1 MYQNLFIYR
10 CSKNTSYSHLE
21 EIFARIE
28 DGVTIRIRDISR
40 GADAE
45 RANVFSSII
54 AALHKRVSD
63 DYEKPLLNVLKTGE
77 SEYFLIL
84 SVPAAMK
91 DEDLRNILAKICGS
105 YNYESLRLLGGMP
118 HSKEESEKYWSGIL
132 EDEETLPVGMVASAR
147 CTKETVEEVLT
158 VSPDITGAL
167 RNPVNSRLDL
177 ESLCATIWGS
187 IACKYFETESVL
199 IECKHENG
207 KLFRIPLKVD
217 TSSKFMDSYAFT
229 EMQFRNALDYDNLL
243 FDELESA
250 SSNDFSGVMAFSVG
264 YYNRFRYAPLLKSLH
279 AGIPYKLRHLES
291 SDLPFRVYC
300 YYCDTIMRIRYN
312 YDVGLVRNAGI
323 YSMHKAFCQVLERFL
338 SSRHNVDINKIVL
351 RPDKDTPEQRSTDFI
366 SQFLSRNEIFK
377 FYNQKELVAFSSK
390 CRRISKFSEEA
401 ILEDGKESNALYV
414 VTSGKIVVETVGK
427 DKNVKM
433 IHVLRPGNIFGI
445 ECMLPNST
453 VDFTY
458 RAVTE
463 MVELIEIP
471 SDFLKKELALHP
483 KLNTVIMNI
492 QNNQLNKLAKLL
504 AAKDL

>member
-10 CSKNTSYSHLE
+10 CSRNTSYSDLTE
-21 EIFARIE
+21 LFARIE
-28 DGVTIRIRDISR
+28 SRVNIRVRDISR
-40 GADAE
+40 GADDE

-54 AALHKRVSD
+54 AALHKRESD
-63 DYEKPLLNVLKTGE
+63 GNEMPLLTVLKTGE
-77 SEYFLIL
+77 TDYFMVL
-84 SVPAAMK
+84 STPAAMS
-91 DEDLRNILAKICGS
+91 DEDEKGLLAKIYGS
-105 YNYESLRLLGGMP
+105 NNYESLRLLGGKP
-118 HSKEESEKYWSGIL
+118 QSKEESEKYWSGIL
-132 EDEETLPVGMVASAR
+132 EDEETVPVGMITVAR
-147 CTKETVEEVLT
+147 CTRERNEEVLT

-167 RNPVNSRLDL
+167 RNPSNSHVDL

-217 TSSKFMDSYAFT
+217 TSSRFMDSYAFT
-229 EMQFRNALDYDNLL
+229 EMQFRNALDYDNLT
-243 FDELESA
+243 FEELEAA

-264 YYNRFRYAPLLKSLH
+264 FYNRFRYAPLLKTLH

-312 YDVGLVRNAGI
+312 YDVGMVKSAGI
-323 YSMHKAFCQVLERFL
+323 LSMHKAFCQVLERFL
-338 SSRHNVDINKIVL
+338 STQKNVNLNKIVL
-351 RPDKDTPEQRSTDFI
+351 RPDMETPDQRRADFI
-366 SQFLSRNEIFK
+366 SQFLSKNEIFK
-377 FYNQKELVAFSSK
+377 FYNLKELSAFSSK
-390 CRRISKFSEEA
+390 CQKVSRFAEEA
-401 ILEDGKESNALYV
+401 ILEVGQHSDALYV
-414 VTSGKIVVETVGK
+414 LTTGKIVVETVGK
-427 DKNVKM
+427 DKSVKM

-445 ECMLPNST
+445 ECLLNDSA

-463 MVELIEIP
+463 MVELIKIP
-471 SDFLKKELALHP
+471 SGFLKSELDLHP
-483 KLNTVIMNI
+483 RLHTVIMNI